1 MSVEKNKEIV
11 RRYQEAYNKQ
21 DYDALAEIIA
31 PDVLTPNMISSMPR
45 GLEGAKLVHQKT
57 VLGMP
62 DYHTTIE
69 DLIAEGNRVVA
80 RVTITGTHTGDFYG
94 IPATGKRINVS
105 GIYIVR
111 IANGKIV
118 AHWGEENGVTVF
130 RQLGFKIRLE
140 PAEEQ
145 S

>member
-1 MSVEKNKEIV
+1 MSIEENKEIV

-21 DYDALAEIIA
+21 DYDALDEIVA
-31 PDVLTPNMISSMPR
+31 PDVRTPNMISTMPR

-57 VLGMP
+57 LLGMP

-80 RVTITGTHTGDFYG
+80 RVRITGTHTADFYG

-105 GIYIVR
+105 AIYIVR

-118 AHWGEENGVTVF
+118 EHWGEENGVTVF
-130 RQLGFKIRLE
+130 RQLGFKIKLE

-145 S
+145 N

>member
-1 MSVEKNKEIV
+1 MSIEENKEIV

-21 DYDALAEIIA
+21 DYDALAEIVA
-31 PDVLTPNMISSMPR
+31 PDALTPNMISTMPR

-57 VLGMP
+57 LLGMP
-62 DYHTTIE
+62 DYYTTIE

-105 GIYIVR
+105 AIYIVR

-118 AHWGEENGVTVF
+118 EHWGEENGVTVL
-130 RQLGFKIRLE
+130 RQLGFKIKLE
-140 PAEEQ
+140 PVEEQ